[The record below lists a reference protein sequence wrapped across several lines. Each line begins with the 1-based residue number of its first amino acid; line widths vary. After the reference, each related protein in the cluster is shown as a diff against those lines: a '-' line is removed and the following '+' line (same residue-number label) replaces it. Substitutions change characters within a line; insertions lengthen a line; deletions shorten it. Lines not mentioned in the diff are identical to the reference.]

1 MQTSNNTIAPDTDIR
16 TLIQNALL
24 NFKAVS
30 RQIRSEKNKGI
41 KLSNLALYAL
51 LCLRESKPLLR
62 NDIMKRLHVNYYDAG
77 NAIDQLILNG
87 FVVLEIYIENSN
99 IKSMHV
105 NRTRYRLT
113 LNGECFLDTLIN
125 RLSDYDTRSQN
136 LNL

>member
-1 MQTSNNTIAPDTDIR
+1 METSNNTIAPDTDIR
-16 TLIQNALL
+16 NVILTALL

-30 RQIRSEKNKGI
+30 RKIRSEKNKGLR
-41 KLSNLALYAL
+41 LSNLALYAL
-51 LCLRESKPLLR
+51 LCLRNSKPLLR

-99 IKSMHV
+99 IKSMQV

-113 LNGECFLDTLIN
+113 LTGVLY
-125 RLSDYDTRSQN
+125 SDELLRS
-136 LNL
+136 LY

>member
-1 MQTSNNTIAPDTDIR
+1 METSNNTIATDTDIR

-51 LCLRESKPLLR
+51 LCLRNSKPLLR

-87 FVVLEIYIENSN
+87 FVVVEIYIENSN
-99 IKSMHV
+99 IKAMQV

-113 LNGECFLDTLIN
+113 LNGECFLDTLLN
-125 RLSDYDTRSQN
+125 RLN
-136 LNL
+136 

>member
-30 RQIRSEKNKGI
+30 RQIRSEKNKKGI

-51 LCLRESKPLLR
+51 LCLRNSKPLLR
-62 NDIMKRLHVNYYDAG
+62 NDIMKALHVNYYDAG

-99 IKSMHV
+99 IKAMQV

-113 LNGECFLDTLIN
+113 LTGVLYLDEL
-125 RLSDYDTRSQN
+125 LSSLYQ
-136 LNL
+136 